1 MKQLEIINC
10 EICNDTEAVCFLDN
24 RNEVGEVCQECFDH
38 VYNGHGGYL

>member
-38 VYNGHGGYL
+38 VYQGPEGYP